1 MVTLDPTAV
10 AVYFFTCNLEIP
22 VCPGL
27 AGFGERLA
35 SIRLALNPSNQI
47 HTLLDDLS
55 SLS

>member
-10 AVYFFTCNLEIP
+10 AVYFFTRNLEIL
-22 VCPGL
+22 VCRGS
-27 AGFGERLA
+27 ADFDERLA

-47 HTLLDDLS
+47 YTLLDYLS